1 MTTSVAS
8 SNFNMASS
16 ICFAEINLI
25 AMSLAMLPVAET
37 LRRYMPE
44 EPGGFDPRKNR
55 PATHLRKG
63 QKAQRVQKQKL
74 PKENNTVVVGMI
86 GTTVIMKCDVGL
98 NDYLFQVIWA
108 RHAKSVNET
117 DAEILTVNTTTLVD
131 DKRFLVTHDSEQK
144 IWHLHIRYTKHKDK
158 GIYECQVCNHPTFS
172 IYVKLDLFEA
182 RAVIL
187 GPSVR
192 EVDRGFPIRLSCILN
207 STEHYRMKTPTYMFW
222 YHDSRMINYDL
233 KDGAVVREGRLGT
246 ELIFQ
251 RALPTHTGNYSCVP
265 SNARQA
271 SVQVIVHYPG
281 EQMPSTL
288 ALRSGRG
295 TASRPPHPSSL
306 TVLLALFAVTTSVYR

>member
-98 NDYLFQVIWA
+98 NDVTYLFQVIWA

-222 YHDSRMINYDL
+222 RANAVNFGPEIGTRYGVAAPPSIQS
-233 KDGAVVREGRLGT
+233 DGAAGAVCSYHLCLPMSRRDALAKSWPAGSFRL
-246 ELIFQ
+246 ERIAWQ
-251 RALPTHTGNYSCVP
+251 IY
-265 SNARQA
+265 
-271 SVQVIVHYPG
+271 I
-281 EQMPSTL
+281 
-288 ALRSGRG
+288 
-295 TASRPPHPSSL
+295 
-306 TVLLALFAVTTSVYR
+306 